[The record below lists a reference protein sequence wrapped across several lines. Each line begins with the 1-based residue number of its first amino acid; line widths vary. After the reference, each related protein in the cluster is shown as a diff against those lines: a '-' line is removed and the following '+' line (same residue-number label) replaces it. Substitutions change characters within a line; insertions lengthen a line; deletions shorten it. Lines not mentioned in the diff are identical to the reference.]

1 MELILPDKKYY
12 PSYLEAIREYREHGV
27 HTHPFVD
34 VNRYDVFERFEDFRT
49 GKNLP
54 EGYVKATYLWLV
66 DGDEFI
72 GESSI
77 RHSLTDALLRYGGHI
92 GYGVRYT
99 QWKKGYGTHM
109 LSRTLQYASG
119 VLGLSRVL
127 ITCNDDN
134 YGSARVIEKNGGIL
148 QDKVINTIQGAEIL
162 TRRYWIDLA
171 NFEPQI

>member
-34 VNRYDVFERFEDFRT
+34 VNRYDVFKRFEDFRT

-54 EGYVKATYLWLV
+54 ESYVKATYLWLV

-77 RHSLTDALLRYGGHI
+77 RHGLTDALLRYGGHI

-119 VLGLSRVL
+119 VLGLA
-127 ITCNDDN
+127 
-134 YGSARVIEKNGGIL
+134 G
-148 QDKVINTIQGAEIL
+148 
-162 TRRYWIDLA
+162 
-171 NFEPQI
+171 F